1 MVRIYGR
8 DKKGRFVS
16 KRSAIARRA
25 YRNRVERVKRARA
38 LLALFR
44 DAVDG
49 GIGVGGLSKR

>member
-25 YRNRVERVKRARA
+25 YKNRVERLRKVRT
-38 LLALFR
+38 LLALFER
-44 DAVDG
+44 VVERKTG
-49 GIGVGGLSKR
+49 PSGVE